1 MHCYV
6 NSLEFYIPYTRNIL
20 QNNMHYDDFTQIC
33 SNNHISDDE
42 LGELRISFESLLSF
56 RSTVFIRI
64 ENTSSSRTT
73 LNESPTQSEYFS
85 ATEDR

>member
-1 MHCYV
+1 MHCRV
-6 NSLEFYIPYTRNIL
+6 NSLELYIPYTRNIL
-20 QNNMHYDDFTQIC
+20 QKNMHYDDLTQIC

-42 LGELRISFESLLSF
+42 HGELRISFESLLSF
-56 RSTVFIRI
+56 RSSVFIRI
-64 ENTSSSRTT
+64 GNSSSSRTT